1 MAAVSVAAVSV
12 FFLSLLSLPS
22 LEVSSAGLGSPMV
35 PFIYAVFTLVESVYN
50 SSSKLEE
57 RMYSSEFRLV
67 TPSRVRLGRKR

>member
-1 MAAVSVAAVSV
+1 MAAVSAAAVSV

-35 PFIYAVFTLVESVYN
+35 PFIYAVFTLVASV
-50 SSSKLEE
+50 SSSCSRLAE
-57 RMYSSEFRLV
+57 RLYSSEFRLV